1 MSTTL
6 IVEQLVVDRLREWL
20 LRKLPGRVT
29 TVNAARA
36 AVLKAPLVG
45 PYTVPANAKLFHSSS
60 DVETFTEVTPFT
72 AGSRTAAEIAA
83 EFNADVPGVAS
94 ADSDGRLVFT
104 AATAPSLGT
113 DSMVA
118 LGDRATASTADPDA
132 NAVAMLQAL
141 GFDAGGERAVTTAIE
156 APGVKEVMD
165 GIPMQPDS
173 NGSRFWVV
181 LGDNAS
187 VPDDPM
193 RRDMYTVSVNV
204 GLCVPVPSNSQ
215 HRNREHIRAA
225 LRAVRESLFI
235 EEGGRTL
242 GNAAGIQLVTE
253 RQCVIRSRPTRF
265 DELPNQLFGRANL
278 ELNVRVYERQGTS

>member
-1 MSTTL
+1 VSTTL

-29 TVNAARA
+29 IVNAARA

-60 DVETFTEVTPFT
+60 DVESFTEVTPFT
-72 AGSRTAAEIAA
+72 AGSRTAAQVAA

-118 LGDRATASTADPDA
+118 LAAGPTNDAPDS
-132 NAVAMLQAL
+132 NAAAMLQAL

-165 GIPMQPDS
+165 GMPMQPDS

-242 GNAAGIQLVTE
+242 GNADGIQLVTE